1 LQPEFPYQREPKSSE
16 SHGFRTTCPWV
27 VGGAFERGDISALS
41 QRHKF
46 YKFSFKNAW
55 FRRSCVAESGALA
68 LMPSIPAS
76 PTRLKFWGTRGSISV
91 PGPSTLRY
99 GGNTTCVEVR
109 ADGEIIVL
117 DAGSGIRPLGLALE
131 KEFRTQPI
139 KLSLLITH
147 AHWDH
152 IQGLPFFAPAY
163 EKKNE
168 ICVCG
173 YDGVDT
179 SFSEIMAEPMK
190 APFFP
195 IAMRELSARI
205 NIRKL
210 TEMEFSAG
218 KLQVRAKF
226 VNHPGVCA
234 GYRIF
239 TSADSIAFL
248 PDHEPYRFL
257 HSARAN
263 RIRPEQARKI
273 ATGEQISL
281 VQFLRGSDIL
291 ILDAQYTD
299 AEYESHIGWGHG
311 SVSSAVSLALD
322 AEVRKLLLFHHDP
335 SHDDTRVDAMV
346 DNARRLV
353 GESGKELEVDGA
365 REGEE
370 VLLATDK

>member
-1 LQPEFPYQREPKSSE
+1 MPGASASS
-16 SHGFRTTCPWV
+16 
-27 VGGAFERGDISALS
+27 
-41 QRHKF
+41 
-46 YKFSFKNAW
+46 
-55 FRRSCVAESGALA
+55 
-68 LMPSIPAS
+68 
-76 PTRLKFWGTRGSISV
+76 TRLKFWGTRGSISV
-91 PGPSTLRY
+91 PGPGTLRY
-99 GGNTTCVEVR
+99 GGNTTCVEIR

-131 KEFRTQPI
+131 KEFSMEPI
-139 KLSLLITH
+139 KLSLLVTH

-163 EKKNE
+163 DKKNE
-168 ICVCG
+168 IRVRG

-179 SFSEIMAEPMK
+179 SFSKIMAEPMK

-205 NIRKL
+205 DIKKL

-218 KLQVRAKF
+218 KVQVRAKF

-234 GYRIF
+234 GYRLL
-239 TSADSIAFL
+239 TSAGSIAFL

-257 HSARAN
+257 HSARATEMS
-263 RIRPEQARKI
+263 PEQAKKT
-273 ATGEQISL
+273 ATDERISL
-281 VQFLRGSDIL
+281 VEFLKGSDIL

-299 AEYESHIGWGHG
+299 AEYESHVGWGHG

-322 AEVRKLLLFHHDP
+322 AEVRRLLLFHHDP
-335 SHDDTRVDAMV
+335 GHDDAKVDAMV
-346 DNARRLV
+346 DDARRLIR
-353 GESGKELEVDGA
+353 ESGKDLEVDGA

-370 VLLATDK
+370 VVLGT

>member
-1 LQPEFPYQREPKSSE
+1 
-16 SHGFRTTCPWV
+16 
-27 VGGAFERGDISALS
+27 
-41 QRHKF
+41 
-46 YKFSFKNAW
+46 
-55 FRRSCVAESGALA
+55 
-68 LMPSIPAS
+68 MPSVSAS

-91 PGPSTLRY
+91 PGPGTLRY
-99 GGNTTCVEVR
+99 GGNTTCVEMR

-117 DAGSGIRPLGLALE
+117 DAGSGIRPLGVALE
-131 KEFRTQPI
+131 KEFQSQPI

-152 IQGLPFFAPAY
+152 IQGLPFFAPVY

-168 ICVCG
+168 ICVRG

-205 NIRKL
+205 DITKL
-210 TEMEFSAG
+210 TEMEFSFG
-218 KLQVRAKF
+218 KVQVRAKF

-234 GYRIF
+234 GYRLF
-239 TSADSIAFL
+239 TSAGSIAFL

-263 RIRPEQARKI
+263 HMRPEQAKRR
-273 ATGEQISL
+273 ATRERISL
-281 VQFLRGSDIL
+281 VQFLHGSDIL

-322 AEVRKLLLFHHDP
+322 AEVRRLLLFHHDP
-335 SHDDTRVDAMV
+335 SHDDTRIDAMV
-346 DNARRLV
+346 DDARRLIRN
-353 GESGKELEVDGA
+353 SGKELEVDGA

-370 VLLATDK
+370 VLLGTDRD

>member
-1 LQPEFPYQREPKSSE
+1 MSS
-16 SHGFRTTCPWV
+16 V
-27 VGGAFERGDISALS
+27 
-41 QRHKF
+41 
-46 YKFSFKNAW
+46 
-55 FRRSCVAESGALA
+55 
-68 LMPSIPAS
+68 PAS
-76 PTRLKFWGTRGSISV
+76 STRLKFWGTRGSISV

-117 DAGSGIRPLGLALE
+117 DAGSGIRPLGIALE
-131 KEFRTQPI
+131 KEFHSQPI

-168 ICVCG
+168 IHVRG
-173 YDGVDT
+173 YDGFDT

-195 IAMRELSARI
+195 VAMRELSATI
-205 NIRKL
+205 DIKKL
-210 TEMEFSAG
+210 PEMEFSAG
-218 KLQVRAKF
+218 KVRVRARF

-234 GYRIF
+234 GYRLF
-239 TSADSIAFL
+239 TSAGSIAFL

-263 RIRPEQARKI
+263 HMSPEEAKKTAEEQRI
-273 ATGEQISL
+273 GL
-281 VQFLRGSDIL
+281 VEFLHGSDIL

-299 AEYESHIGWGHG
+299 AEYESHVGWGHG

-322 AEVRKLLLFHHDP
+322 AKVRRLLLFHHNP
-335 SHDDTRVDAMV
+335 GHDDAKVDAMV
-346 DNARRLV
+346 DDARRLIRD
-353 GESGKELEVDGA
+353 SGKELEVDGA

-370 VLLATDK
+370 ILLTTGHADSRK